1 MKALA
6 ALQRYQKKIAASLIA
21 VMLLAMMAAAQRPAA
36 DPAQP
41 TQDPP
46 GPRAATTQPNR
57 AHPAPDSHALY
68 TSFFFFVE
76 DFAKWTDA
84 RVEAANPGDQARILN
99 SSAKLFGITAADF
112 AQLKIIAN
120 QSTANLRAVGDQAHA
135 YVESVKGDRS
145 VNHAVLASFHNQ
157 REQIVQS
164 GVDQLKTSLSPSG
177 WEALHRYINNQHRQH
192 VFLSVSQPTPSV
204 PQATAPR

>member
-1 MKALA
+1 MNNNNKDPLRNSVWLSTFLMLA
-6 ALQRYQKKIAASLIA
+6 TMT
-21 VMLLAMMAAAQRPAA
+21 VAQQQATGR
-36 DPAQP
+36 AQS
-41 TQDPP
+41 TP
-46 GPRAATTQPNR
+46 GSPEPRAEQQPKR

-84 RVEAANPGDQARILN
+84 RVEAANPGDKARIQS

-120 QSTANLRAVGDQAHA
+120 QSTASLRAVGEQAHA
-135 YVESVKGDRS
+135 YVESTKGDRS
-145 VNHAVLASFHNQ
+145 LNRAALASFHSQ

-177 WEALHRYINNQHRQH
+177 WEALHRYINNRQRQH
-192 VFLSVSQPTPSV
+192 VFVSDSQTPTLAL
-204 PQATAPR
+204 PQSAAPR